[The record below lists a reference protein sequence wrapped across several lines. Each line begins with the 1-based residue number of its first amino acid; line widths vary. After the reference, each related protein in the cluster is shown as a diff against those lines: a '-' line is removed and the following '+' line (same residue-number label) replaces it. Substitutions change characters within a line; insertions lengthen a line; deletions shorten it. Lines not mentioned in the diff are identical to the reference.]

1 MLLAPQQFT
10 SFVNRRKYKIL
21 RIGDRNMWYEG
32 SPCGSQSLWCLP
44 LSSPPYILD
53 RCHVALSAW
62 PASPRDSP
70 VYLSTMIKHLKSF
83 HTSYPSTSC
92 AFCIPKTTS
101 IWRDGRKWELGAQL
115 RVCDPPTSPPRR
127 EWWRPHCCYCCYGH
141 SCQRT
146 ALFPCRDYLTKRSQ
160 ASPDTSASWRPGPKS
175 KWRKAL
181 YSGALARLRRAG
193 G

>member
-1 MLLAPQQFT
+1 MTEIYGMGVAL
-10 SFVNRRKYKIL
+10 VEVRV
-21 RIGDRNMWYEG
+21 
-32 SPCGSQSLWCLP
+32 WCLP

-53 RCHVALSAW
+53 SCHVALSAW
-62 PASPRDSP
+62 PASPRDPP
-70 VYLSTMIKHLKSF
+70 VYRSTMIKHLKSL
-83 HTSYPSTSC
+83 HTSHPSTSC

-101 IWRDGRKWELGAQL
+101 IWRGGRKWELGAQL
-115 RVCDPPTSPPRR
+115 RVCDPPTSPSRR
-127 EWWRPHCCYCCYGH
+127 EWWRPHCCYCWYGH

-146 ALFPCRDYLTKRSQ
+146 ALFPCRDYLTKHSQ